1 MCSQIEAATL
11 ELWSTEM
18 GRTTFEKYYRVKD
31 LAGLW
36 GLSPKTVS
44 GDARLLNYPPND
56 NPGFPNGGD
65 INCCSAS
72 AAQSCSKTVLHVQS
86 QIL

>member
-18 GRTTFEKYYRVKD
+18 GRTTFEKYYRVQD

-44 GDARLLNYPPND
+44 GDARLLNFHRTTIQD
-56 NPGFPNGGD
+56 FQM
-65 INCCSAS
+65 AV
-72 AAQSCSKTVLHVQS
+72 T
-86 QIL
+86 